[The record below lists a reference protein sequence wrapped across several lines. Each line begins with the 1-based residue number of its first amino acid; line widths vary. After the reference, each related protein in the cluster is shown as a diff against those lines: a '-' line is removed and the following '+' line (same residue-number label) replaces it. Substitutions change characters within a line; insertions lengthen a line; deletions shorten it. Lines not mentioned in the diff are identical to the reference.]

1 MLSILLI
8 VVNVLISV
16 LGIYI
21 FDYRVDG
28 IINDVFVIILSLLV
42 GLIVTI
48 LLLGLFLE
56 VFYLSLSKEKLQKSM
71 FTHKLAKQVVSI
83 PIHFS
88 RMRIK
93 VVGKEHLPKDPGFT
107 IYTNHSSWI
116 DPTIV
121 MYGLYDNPVAALGKE
136 WAFKIFVIGKFAPR
150 FGFVMINR
158 KDPRQ
163 SLEAIKQIITNVK
176 NGFSM
181 VIFPE
186 GTRSPNVDS
195 LLDFKPGAF
204 KVALRS
210 GRPIV
215 PITIVKP
222 KNYNNIK
229 WPFIKRVTL
238 VIHKPLHYDEFK
250 TMKSFE
256 LSQVVKE
263 IIEGPLNKTF
273 EDKKQI
279 K

>member
-1 MLSILLI
+1 MLTIVLIIVNI
-8 VVNVLISV
+8 VVSA

-21 FDYRVDG
+21 LDYRVDG
-28 IINDVFVIILSLLV
+28 IINDILVIILSLLV
-42 GLIVTI
+42 GLIVTV

-56 VFYLSLSKEKLQKSM
+56 VLYLSFPKGKLQKSM
-71 FTHKLAKQVVSI
+71 FAHKLAKQVVSV
-83 PIHFS
+83 PIHLS

-93 VVGKEHLPKDPGFT
+93 VVGKEHLPKESGFT

-116 DPTIV
+116 DPTII

-136 WAFKIFVIGKFAPR
+136 WAFKIFAIGRFAPK

-158 KDPRQ
+158 DDPRQ
-163 SLEAIKQIITNVK
+163 SVEAIKKVVTNVK

-181 VIFPE
+181 LIFPE

-195 LLDFKPGAF
+195 LLDFKHGAF

-210 GRPIV
+210 ERPIV

-238 VIHKPLHYDEFK
+238 VIHKPLPFNEFK
-250 TMKSFE
+250 TMKTFE

-263 IIEGPLNKTF
+263 IIEGPLNITLK
-273 EDKKQI
+273 DKYHK
-279 K
+279 